1 MERSKSLVIKELSM
15 ETNHPET
22 YDGRQDHIPSLKTPE
37 IESFTNVYGGKDYT
51 IDFTVPE
58 FTAVCPKT
66 GLPDFG
72 VIYVSYI
79 PTQRCI
85 ELKSF
90 KEYILSYRNV
100 GIFHEFL
107 VNKIMEDLISSIDPK
122 YLKVIGD
129 YNARGGIKTV
139 VTREYKKA

>member
-1 MERSKSLVIKELSM
+1 MK
-15 ETNHPET
+15 TNHSEI
-22 YDGRQDHIPSLKTPE
+22 YDGRQDHIPSLQTPE
-37 IESFTNVYGGKDYT
+37 IESFTNVYEGKDYT

-72 VIYVSYI
+72 VILVSYI
-79 PTQRCI
+79 PNKRCI

-107 VNKIMEDLISSIDPK
+107 VNKILEDLINSIDPK
-122 YLKVIGD
+122 YIKVIGD
-129 YNARGGIKTV
+129 YNARGGIKTI
-139 VTREYKKA
+139 VTREYTKP

>member
-1 MERSKSLVIKELSM
+1 MK
-15 ETNHPET
+15 TNHPET
-22 YDGRQDHIPSLKTPE
+22 YDGRQDHIPSLQTPE
-37 IESFTNVYGGKDYT
+37 IESFTNVYEGKDYT

-72 VIYVSYI
+72 VILVSYI
-79 PTQRCI
+79 PNKRCI

-107 VNKIMEDLISSIDPK
+107 VNKILEDVVKSIDPK

-129 YNARGGIKTV
+129 YNARGGIKTI
-139 VTREYKKA
+139 VTREYKKP